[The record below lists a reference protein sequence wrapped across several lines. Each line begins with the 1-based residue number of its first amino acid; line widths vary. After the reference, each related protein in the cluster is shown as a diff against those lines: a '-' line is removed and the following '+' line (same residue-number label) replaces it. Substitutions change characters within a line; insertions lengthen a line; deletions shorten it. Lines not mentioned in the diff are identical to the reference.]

1 MERKEGEM
9 FKKITYLVIYFLLM
23 SFFLGTQSLAQEDK
37 IVRVAIETIKT
48 QMRLPRDIEIKF
60 LEKRESAIPDFFA
73 VRLLLSAPD
82 RDIPLVVYVDK
93 TAEKVIIGNLFVKG
107 TNVTRKEAGEPKLRE
122 IDMGQLEM
130 EKSPFRGFAAA
141 KVTIVE
147 FSNFQCPYCLRSWIK
162 MKEFLEKHPQ
172 GIKYVFK
179 HFPLES
185 QKQSFDFSVMVA
197 AVQEVSNEAFW
208 FIHDFMFSN
217 EGQTLAKGDKAAAKQ
232 KIEEM
237 LKEKGYDVKAFQ
249 DALETGKG
257 QRRVE
262 EDMAVGRKIRVTGT
276 PTTILNGHYIVGPLP
291 DKVLE
296 GFIGK

>member
-1 MERKEGEM
+1 M

-48 QMRLPRDIEIKF
+48 QMRLPKDIEIKF
-60 LEKRESAIPDFFA
+60 LEKRESPIPDFFA

-130 EKSPFRGFAAA
+130 GKSPFRGFAAA

-208 FIHDFMFSN
+208 LIHDFMFSN
-217 EGQTLAKGDKAAAKQ
+217 EGQALANGDKGVVKQ

-249 DALETGKG
+249 NALETGKG

>member
-1 MERKEGEM
+1 
-9 FKKITYLVIYFLLM
+9 
-23 SFFLGTQSLAQEDK
+23 
-37 IVRVAIETIKT
+37 
-48 QMRLPRDIEIKF
+48 
-60 LEKRESAIPDFFA
+60 
-73 VRLLLSAPD
+73 
-82 RDIPLVVYVDK
+82 
-93 TAEKVIIGNLFVKG
+93 
-107 TNVTRKEAGEPKLRE
+107 
-122 IDMGQLEM
+122 
-130 EKSPFRGFAAA
+130 FRGFAAA

-147 FSNFQCPYCLRSWIK
+147 FSNFQCPYCLSSWMK
-162 MKEFLEKHPQ
+162 MKEFLEKYPR

-179 HFPLES
+179 HYPFQS

-208 FIHDFMFSN
+208 LIHDFMFSN

-262 EDMAVGRKIRVTGT
+262 EDMAVGSKIKVKGT
-276 PTTILNGHYIVGPLP
+276 PTTILNGSYIVGPLA

>member
-48 QMRLPRDIEIKF
+48 QMRLPKDIEIKF
-60 LEKRESAIPDFFA
+60 LEKWESAIPDFFA

-122 IDMGQLEM
+122 IDMGQLEIG
-130 EKSPFRGFAAA
+130 KSPFRGFATA

-179 HFPLES
+179 HFPLEA
-185 QKQSFDFSVMVA
+185 QKQSFDFSGMAA

-208 FIHDFMFSN
+208 LIHDFMFSN
-217 EGQTLAKGDKAAAKQ
+217 EGQALVNGDKGAVKQ

-237 LKEKGYDVKAFQ
+237 LKEKGYAYLVAAPVITQKSDSNIYFSVLKAKKNQ
-249 DALETGKG
+249 P
-257 QRRVE
+257 E
-262 EDMAVGRKIRVTGT
+262 EVSD
-276 PTTILNGHYIVGPLP
+276 
-291 DKVLE
+291 E
-296 GFIGK
+296 E

>member
-1 MERKEGEM
+1 MS
-9 FKKITYLVIYFLLM
+9 KKITFWVVCFLWM
-23 SFFLGTQSLAQEDK
+23 AFSPAAQGFTQEDN
-37 IVRVAIETIKT
+37 ISQIAIETIKT

-208 FIHDFMFSN
+208 LIHDFMFSN
-217 EGQTLAKGDKAAAKQ
+217 EGQALANGDKGVVKQ

-249 DALETGKG
+249 NALEKGKG

-262 EDMAVGRKIRVTGT
+262 EDMAIGRKIRVTGT
-276 PTTILNGHYIVGPLP
+276 PTTILNGHYIVGSLA

-296 GFIGK
+296 GFIVK

>member
-1 MERKEGEM
+1 M

-37 IVRVAIETIKT
+37 ISQIAIETVKT
-48 QMRLPRDIEIKF
+48 QMRLPKDIEIKF
-60 LEKRESAIPDFFA
+60 LEKRESEIPDFFA
-73 VRLLLSAPD
+73 VRILLSAPD

-93 TAEKVIIGNLFVKG
+93 TGEKVILGNLFVRG
-107 TNVTRKEAGEPKLRE
+107 TNVTRKEAGEPKLRK
-122 IDMGQLEM
+122 IDMRQLEI
-130 EKSPFRGFAAA
+130 EKSPYRGPASA

-147 FSNFQCPYCLRSWIK
+147 FSNFQCPYCLSSWMK
-162 MKEFLEKHPQ
+162 MKEFLEKYPR

-179 HFPLES
+179 HYPFQS

-217 EGQTLAKGDKAAAKQ
+217 EGQALAKGDKEAGKQ
-232 KIEEM
+232 KIEEI

-249 DALETGKG
+249 DALESGKG

-262 EDMAVGRKIRVTGT
+262 EDMAVGSKIKVRGT
-276 PTTILNGHYIVGPLP
+276 PTTILNGNYIVGPLP

-296 GFIGK
+296 GYLGK